1 MFKAH
6 GLGTALPEATPR
18 ERAASAPHRQ
28 GILSAAAPA
37 DERWAPRWAILLSLS
52 ASLFLWAVIAALIL

>member
-6 GLGTALPEATPR
+6 RFDTALPDAGTR
-18 ERAASAPHRQ
+18 ERRTAVAPHRQ
-28 GILSAAAPA
+28 GSRPACPA

-52 ASLFLWAVIAALIL
+52 ASLLLWALIAILIF

>member
-6 GLGTALPEATPR
+6 GLETVLPEATAC
-18 ERAASAPHRQ
+18 EHRAASAPQRPRS
-28 GILSAAAPA
+28 LPAAI

-52 ASLFLWAVIAALIL
+52 ASLLLWAVIAALIL